1 MKLLKP
7 LSGLSFAIYGLGLSG
22 NSVLKY
28 LRKNKVKEKNIYC
41 WDDELKK
48 KKFNKKKFNKSLDF
62 VNYIVVSP
70 GVDIKKS
77 IFKTKLQHNKNKIIT
92 DLDLFFMQKLN
103 VKSIVVTGTNGKS
116 TTCKLLEHILKVN
129 KFSVKLGGNIGKPI
143 LDLPIKKNS
152 FVVIEA
158 SSFQLAYSKY
168 IKPNYAAI
176 LNITK
181 DHLDWHRSLKNYIL
195 SKFNIFKLQ
204 KASDKAFLS
213 EKKLINIFFK
223 KKFKSRLIK
232 LNKISKNKILINKI
246 NNTYLTT
253 RPNIENLNFAY
264 NISKYL
270 KISKNNFI
278 KAINSFKGLP
288 HRHELVYEGKNLT
301 IINDSKAT
309 SFDAAKFALE
319 KNKNIY
325 WIVGGLPKL
334 GDTFS
339 LGQIKKNINKAYII
353 GKSLN
358 YFRDQLKGKVIFEK
372 VYTLKKA
379 VIKILQDLK
388 YSDLKPTI
396 LLSPASASYDQ
407 FNNFVH
413 RGNAFKKLI
422 KSYGRKFNS

>member
-22 NSVLKY
+22 NSVLQY
-28 LRKNKVKEKNIYC
+28 LKKNKVKEKNIYC

-70 GVDIKKS
+70 GVDIIKS
-77 IFKTKLQHNKNKIIT
+77 IFKTKLLHNKNKIIT
-92 DLDLFFMQKLN
+92 DLDLFFMQNLN
-103 VKSIVVTGTNGKS
+103 VKSIVITGTNGKS

-181 DHLDWHRSLKNYIL
+181 DHLDWHRSLKNYIS

-204 KASDKAFLS
+204 KVSDKAFLN
-213 EKKLINIFFK
+213 EKKLINVFLK
-223 KKFKSRLIK
+223 KKFKSRLIR
-232 LNKISKNKILINKI
+232 LDKISKNKILINKI

-270 KISKNNFI
+270 KINKNNFI

-288 HRHELVYEGKNLT
+288 HRHELIYESKNLT

-334 GDTFS
+334 GDTFN
-339 LGQIKKNINKAYII
+339 LGKIKKNINKAYII
-353 GKSLN
+353 GKSSN
-358 YFRDQLKGKVIFEK
+358 YFSDQLNGKVIFEK

-413 RGNAFKKLI
+413 RGNEFKKLI

>member
-1 MKLLKP
+1 
-7 LSGLSFAIYGLGLSG
+7 
-22 NSVLKY
+22 
-28 LRKNKVKEKNIYC
+28 
-41 WDDELKK
+41 
-48 KKFNKKKFNKSLDF
+48 
-62 VNYIVVSP
+62 
-70 GVDIKKS
+70 
-77 IFKTKLQHNKNKIIT
+77 
-92 DLDLFFMQKLN
+92 MQNLN

-204 KASDKAFLS
+204 KTSDKAFLS

-270 KISKNNFI
+270 KINKNNFI

-288 HRHELVYEGKNLT
+288 HRHELIYESKNLT

-334 GDTFS
+334 GDTFN
-339 LGQIKKNINKAYII
+339 LGKIKKNINKAYII
-353 GKSLN
+353 GKNLT
-358 YFRDQLKGKVIFEK
+358 YFSDQLNGKVIFEK

-379 VIKILQDLK
+379 IIKILKDLK
-388 YSDLKPTI
+388 YNDLKPTI

-413 RGNAFKKLI
+413 RGNEFKKLI
-422 KSYGRKFNS
+422 KSYVGKFNS

>member
-28 LRKNKVKEKNIYC
+28 LKKNKVKEKNIYC

-77 IFKTKLQHNKNKIIT
+77 IFKKKLQHNKNKIIT
-92 DLDLFFMQKLN
+92 DLDLFFIQNLN
-103 VKSIVVTGTNGKS
+103 VKSIVITGTNGKS

-143 LDLPIKKNS
+143 LDLNIKKNS

-181 DHLDWHRSLKNYIL
+181 DHLDWHRSLKNYIS

-204 KASDKAFLS
+204 KSSDKAFL
-213 EKKLINIFFK
+213 
-223 KKFKSRLIK
+223 
-232 LNKISKNKILINKI
+232 

-253 RPNIENLNFAY
+253 KPNIENLNFAF

-270 KISKNNFI
+270 KINKNNFI

-288 HRHELVYEGKNLT
+288 HRHELIYESKNLT

-334 GDTFS
+334 GDTFN
-339 LGQIKKNINKAYII
+339 LGKIKKNINKAYII
-353 GKSLN
+353 GKSSN
-358 YFRDQLKGKVIFEK
+358 YFSDQLHGKVVFEK

-379 VIKILQDLK
+379 IIKILKDLK

-413 RGNAFKKLI
+413 RGNEFKKLI
-422 KSYGRKFNS
+422 KSYVRKFNS